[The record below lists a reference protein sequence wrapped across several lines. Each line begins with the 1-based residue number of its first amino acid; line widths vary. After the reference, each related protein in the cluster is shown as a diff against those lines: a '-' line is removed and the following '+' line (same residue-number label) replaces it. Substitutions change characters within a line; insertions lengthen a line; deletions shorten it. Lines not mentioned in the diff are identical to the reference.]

1 MPRYRSGIPQVGLKQ
16 TEAKRYFADKQQANK
31 NNKPNREK
39 GKSNDGK
46 K

>member
-1 MPRYRSGIPQVGLKQ
+1 MPRYKSGIPQVGIKQ
-16 TEAKRYFADKQQANK
+16 GDAKRYFADKQQVNK

-39 GKSNDGK
+39 GKSNHGK